1 MDEKMPLRIRYEY
14 ELDKNSKAAYAHGV
28 WGGINPLGEIEMNF
42 YLESDKLP
50 DYTESLVEE
59 DGHPGPE
66 NIPGDE
72 SVKTVVRHIHSRVL
86 ISYHTARAM
95 LDWLEDKVEAIE
107 TDGESLRQYFE
118 GSSGMEQ

>member
-14 ELDKNSKAAYAHGV
+14 EQEKDGKAKYAHGV
-28 WGGINPLGEIEMNF
+28 WGGINPMGEIELNF

-50 DYTESLVEE
+50 AYTESLIEE

-66 NIPGDE
+66 MIAGGE
-72 SVKTVVRHIHSRVL
+72 AVKTVVRSIHSRVL
-86 ISYHTARAM
+86 INYHTARAM
-95 LDWLEDKVEAIE
+95 LDWLEEKIEAIE
-107 TDGESLRQYFE
+107 TDGESLRRYYE